1 MKTFIKIILVSFLF
15 ISNSFSQT
23 KDAYNDNLS
32 NPKFFYDV
40 FNYYYDGHKN
50 RLELFVSMP
59 YNQVRFVKKN
69 NIFEAKYRIDFTVYD
84 EKKSN
89 VIQEKSWY
97 ETIKVN
103 DFNTS
108 INPQNFMLSNKT
120 LYLRPGNY
128 IFVCNIEDQE
138 TKKNLLYEDVYT
150 VRNLNNNLALSDVM
164 FIRKLDNNRILPN
177 ISRNII
183 SNQNLVN
190 FYYEL
195 YSDTNTNVVVN
206 YSIFKFDKKTDELM
220 LNYQENIELKKGNNQ
235 IVKELKFKELSLGTY
250 RLELDVE
257 DVSRK
262 IKLSTY
268 KVFTSFW
275 YGMPENIKDLNKAI
289 EQMIYIAPRG
299 VIDEIQSAKT
309 EDEKK
314 KIFADFWR
322 KLDPTPGTEE
332 NEIFNIY
339 YQRVAFANANF
350 STYREGWRTD
360 FGMVYILLGPPDNIE
375 RHPFEFDTKPYEV
388 WSYYRYNYTFYFVD
402 ESGFGEYR
410 LVYPSYGDWTKFRP

>member
-32 NPKFFYDV
+32 NPKFYYDV
-40 FNYYYDGHKN
+40 FNYYYDGQKN

-150 VRNLNNNLALSDVM
+150 VRNLNNHLALSDVM

>member
-40 FNYYYDGHKN
+40 FNYYYDGQKN

>member
-1 MKTFIKIILVSFLF
+1 MKTFIKIILVSLLF

-40 FNYYYDGHKN
+40 FNYYYDGQKN

-150 VRNLNNNLALSDVM
+150 VRNLNNHLALSDVM

>member
-32 NPKFFYDV
+32 NPKFYYDV
-40 FNYYYDGHKN
+40 FNYYYDGKKN

-150 VRNLNNNLALSDVM
+150 VRNLNNHLALSDVM

>member
-40 FNYYYDGHKN
+40 FNYYYDGQKN

-150 VRNLNNNLALSDVM
+150 VRNLNNHLALSDVM